1 MGEFTETWLSVCEDL
16 CGGSLLRPGCLYVR
30 VYVGQFTVTWPSV
43 CEDLCG
49 AVY

>member
-1 MGEFTETWLSVCEDL
+1 MW
-16 CGGSLLRPGCLYVR
+16 GSLLRPGCLYVR
-30 VYVGQFTVTWPSV
+30 VCVGQFTETWPSV